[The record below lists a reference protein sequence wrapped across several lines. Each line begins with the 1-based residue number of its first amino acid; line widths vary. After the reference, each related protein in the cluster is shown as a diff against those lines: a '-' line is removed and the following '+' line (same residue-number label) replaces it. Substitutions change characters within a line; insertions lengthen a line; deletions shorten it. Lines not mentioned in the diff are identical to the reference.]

1 VGGVEGEAESAL
13 GGMGKR
19 VGVVDCGFIT
29 TDAMGVSFMRYILN
43 RHVVATIVA
52 ASCVGVHAT
61 SPASASMMEPALKSS
76 SVHSVGARTL
86 PQDFKTDA
94 AQSGADAAKSGRDVG
109 HSYTLPP
116 IFASDAAQSG
126 GDIATAPTTIEVVR
140 SERTIVRDVDEA
152 LPMILS
158 GTALALAL
166 AGLAMTLIYVRML
179 PRAGRSH

>member
-1 VGGVEGEAESAL
+1 
-13 GGMGKR
+13 
-19 VGVVDCGFIT
+19 
-29 TDAMGVSFMRYILN
+29 MRYIHN

-61 SPASASMMEPALKSS
+61 SPASASMLEPALKSS
-76 SVHSVGARTL
+76 SVHSVSARTV

-94 AQSGADAAKSGRDVG
+94 AQSGADARQRVGVRTLPASFTTDAAQSGRDVG
-109 HSYTLPP
+109 RAYTLPP

-126 GDIATAPTTIEVVR
+126 GDIATAPTTVEVVR
-140 SERTIVRDVDEA
+140 PERTIVRDVDEA

-179 PRAGRSH
+179 PRAGRGH

>member
-1 VGGVEGEAESAL
+1 VSGLSIVA
-13 GGMGKR
+13 
-19 VGVVDCGFIT
+19 FIT
-29 TDAMGVSFMRYILN
+29 TDARGVSFMRYILN

-126 GDIATAPTTIEVVR
+126 GDIATAPTTVEVVR
-140 SERTIVRDVDEA
+140 PERTIVRDVDEA
-152 LPMILS
+152 LPIILS

>member
-1 VGGVEGEAESAL
+1 
-13 GGMGKR
+13 
-19 VGVVDCGFIT
+19 
-29 TDAMGVSFMRYILN
+29 MRYILN

-126 GDIATAPTTIEVVR
+126 GDVGHSYTLPPIFASDAAQSGGDIATAPTTVEVVR
-140 SERTIVRDVDEA
+140 PERTIVRDVDEA
-152 LPMILS
+152 LPIILS

>member
-1 VGGVEGEAESAL
+1 
-13 GGMGKR
+13 
-19 VGVVDCGFIT
+19 
-29 TDAMGVSFMRYILN
+29 MRYIHN

-76 SVHSVGARTL
+76 SVHSVSARTL
-86 PQDFKTDA
+86 PQEFKTDA
-94 AQSGADAAKSGRDVG
+94 AQFGADATQRVG
-109 HSYTLPP
+109 VRTVPSS
-116 IFASDAAQSG
+116 FASDAAQAGRDVGRSYTLPPSFASDAAQAG
-126 GDIATAPTTIEVVR
+126 RDIATAPTTVEVVR